1 MKILV
6 LGASGYT
13 GRYVKRVLEKQNHSV
28 LGTYRTPV
36 AEYERDC
43 SMMNYE
49 LSNESK
55 LKVIL
60 EYTNPE
66 IVISCLDGDFGKQLK
81 AYQIVIDYLAKFR
94 TKKFIFLSTSNV
106 FDGTLETAH
115 YENDKPVAA
124 SEYGKFKIQCENLI
138 KKALGD
144 NGIIIRIPE
153 IWGIGCPRL
162 EEIKTKIRE
171 DKPISIVKNIFVNYT
186 TNKQIAMWINY
197 IIENDLKGIFHV
209 GTKDLSESMQ
219 FHKELI
225 SSLQLG
231 KPNYNVIKEFP
242 LKQIQAVLPNRSDIP
257 VSMQFGVDD
266 VIEYMKTI

>member
-13 GRYVKRVLEKQNHSV
+13 GRYIKRELEKQNNSV
-28 LGTYRTPV
+28 LGTYRTPL

-60 EYTNPE
+60 EYTNPD
-66 IVISCLDGDFGKQLK
+66 IVISCLNGDYQKQLK
-81 AYQIVIDYLAKFR
+81 AYEIITDYLAR
-94 TKKFIFLSTSNV
+94 YSNKKFIFLSTSNV
-106 FDGTLETAH
+106 FDGTLETVH
-115 YENDKPVAA
+115 YENDKPMAV
-124 SEYGKFKIQCENLI
+124 SEYGKFKIQCENMI
-138 KKALGD
+138 KDVLGD

-153 IWGIGCPRL
+153 IWGIGSPRL

-171 DKPISIVKNIFVNYT
+171 GKPITVVKNLFVNYT
-186 TNKQIAMWINY
+186 TNKQIAMWISY

-225 SSLQLG
+225 STLQLG
-231 KPNYNVIKEFP
+231 KPIYNVIKEFP
-242 LKQIQAVLPNRSDIP
+242 IKQVQAVLPNRSDIP
-257 VSMQFGVDD
+257 VSMQFGVND
-266 VIEYMKTI
+266 VIEYMNTV